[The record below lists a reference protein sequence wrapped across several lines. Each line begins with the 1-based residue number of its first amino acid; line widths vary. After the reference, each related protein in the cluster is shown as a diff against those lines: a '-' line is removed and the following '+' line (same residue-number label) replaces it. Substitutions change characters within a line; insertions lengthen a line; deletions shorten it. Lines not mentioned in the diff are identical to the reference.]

1 MTATTVALIGANGHG
16 MYHRRQLAELAEQTG
31 AVRLVA
37 LADTREVVDPP
48 DGVPVYTDHVALL
61 VEVKPQ
67 VVIVCTP
74 PHTHLAL
81 TRDALRAGADV
92 LLEKPPVL
100 DRAEHEALVAAEA
113 ETGRVVQVGFQ
124 ALASPALVRLRAAV
138 AGGALGAV
146 RHISVLG
153 CWKRDDAYWA
163 RSPWSGRRTVDGR
176 PSLDGALANPFA
188 HAVMQALSV
197 LDAPVERVEVD
208 WLRVRPIEV
217 EDTATLRITLSGGVT
232 VLVAVTLAGEGFVDG
247 DLTVYGERGDA
258 ELGFREDLLR
268 LPGEAA
274 ATPVAGR
281 RTLLENLLAHRAEG
295 EPLLAPLSR
304 TAPFTTVIE
313 QLRAAPPPYQV
324 AEEALDVADGHR
336 TLRGVNTVLARCAAR
351 GALMNELSRPWSAT
365 VPDGTANG

>member
-1 MTATTVALIGANGHG
+1 MHAAAHAS
-16 MYHRRQLAELAEQTG
+16 R
-31 AVRLVA
+31 
-37 LADTREVVDPP
+37 ADP
-48 DGVPVYTDHVALL
+48 
-61 VEVKPQ
+61 
-67 VVIVCTP
+67 
-74 PHTHLAL
+74 
-81 TRDALRAGADV
+81 DALRAGADV

-268 LPGEAA
+268 LPGRRRRRLSRAA
-274 ATPVAGR
+274 ARCWRTCWPTGR
-281 RTLLENLLAHRAEG
+281 RGAAAGAAVAHRAVHHG
-295 EPLLAPLSR
+295 D
-304 TAPFTTVIE
+304 
-313 QLRAAPPPYQV
+313 RAAAGGAAAVPGRGGGARRGRRAPD
-324 AEEALDVADGHR
+324 AARREHR
-336 TLRGVNTVLARCAAR
+336 TGPLRRSGSPYERAFP
-351 GALMNELSRPWSAT
+351 ALVCNGSGRDCKRLTSHSNADLNSR
-365 VPDGTANG
+365 